1 MTMDDTLALVILAI
15 VASIIV
21 KGIAWI
27 MRERDQGHE

>member
-15 VASIIV
+15 VAGIIV

-27 MRERDQGHE
+27 MRERDSHE